1 VNNPTIPS
9 MHAERQIT
17 NLSDNTLSLYIP
29 LLALTDGQNDGQ
41 GNKLILVGPSDEQNE
56 MIIMGHQ
63 ISSCHVP
70 VVRSF
75 FIL

>member
-1 VNNPTIPS
+1 VLPAIAVVIVVVVVIMITVIADPPHGAIAIPDAIAIAAPGRRIVGTS
-9 MHAERQIT
+9 EV
-17 NLSDNTLSLYIP
+17 
-29 LLALTDGQNDGQ
+29 QN
-41 GNKLILVGPSDEQNE
+41 K

>member
-1 VNNPTIPS
+1 MVQLYKILKKTITINAIIVETTPASPTLATEIKGDFWKD
-9 MHAERQIT
+9 HIT
-17 NLSDNTLSLYIP
+17 SEV
-29 LLALTDGQNDGQ
+29 QN
-41 GNKLILVGPSDEQNE
+41 K